1 MEADESSLLSISDPN
16 FDVNI
21 AYEKDTTEISQVCV
35 NTILGIT
42 VIKPLDTPKHPPV
55 ILFYYPDSDF
65 ISPHY
70 QSVCP
75 RSEVNVLRTFLAES
89 EGRQGSSIQDTFSS
103 SLDVSEGGVGLQ
115 LTVENFDS
123 IPVVLA
129 EENDR

>member
-1 MEADESSLLSISDPN
+1 M
-16 FDVNI
+16 
-21 AYEKDTTEISQVCV
+21 
-35 NTILGIT
+35 
-42 VIKPLDTPKHPPV
+42 IKPLDTPKHPPV
-55 ILFYYPDSDF
+55 ILFYYPDLDF